1 MPRSPR
7 LAHKAPVMR
16 ICMQATTT
24 DMYRLKR
31 SAPRCL
37 SNFGVF
43 LGDAET
49 IVSSLWLSHP
59 FALQEETT
67 KFSDQL
73 IAAFFRVAW
82 VAGGGAD
89 APHSPASAP
98 RALLQLSSLDT
109 HRITSRQFL

>member
-16 ICMQATTT
+16 MCIQH
-24 DMYRLKR
+24 RLER

-49 IVSSLWLSHP
+49 IVSSLWLYHP
-59 FALQEETT
+59 FVLQEETT
-67 KFSDQL
+67 KFSD
-73 IAAFFRVAW
+73 
-82 VAGGGAD
+82 
-89 APHSPASAP
+89 
-98 RALLQLSSLDT
+98 
-109 HRITSRQFL
+109 